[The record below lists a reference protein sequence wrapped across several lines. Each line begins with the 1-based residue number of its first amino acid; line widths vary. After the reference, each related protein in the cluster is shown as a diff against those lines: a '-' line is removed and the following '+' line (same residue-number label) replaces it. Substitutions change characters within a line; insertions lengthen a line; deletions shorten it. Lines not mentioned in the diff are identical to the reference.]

1 MMLLSH
7 HKGGISLTDTRSV
20 SDYVSLV
27 DYAKE
32 HGYSDRGI
40 YLAKLC
46 RAGKI
51 EGAIMMGKRWIIPAD
66 TVLPDRR
73 VKTGKY
79 VGWRD
84 KFGKTPY
91 PNIKA
96 NDEDGVE
103 SPK

>member
-1 MMLLSH
+1 M
-7 HKGGISLTDTRSV
+7 TDNRSV

-51 EGAIMMGKRWIIPAD
+51 DGAIMMGKRWIIPAD

-79 VGWRD
+79 VGWRE
-84 KFGKTPY
+84 KYCKTPF
-91 PNIKA
+91 PKIKD
-96 NDEDGVE
+96 NPKDGVE
-103 SPK
+103 SPE